1 MIDLA
6 EKLNQ
11 PIDRRGPGG
20 AGGPAHE
27 AAYVVELV
35 VDQRLLEHPRG
46 CAGNALAG
54 LARDVLGLA
63 GEASESASDLRRDRE
78 RGLALDSLHQGL
90 QRRVRRR
97 QDAGDL
103 DQLREIPVVDDRDVD
118 DELTP
123 DASIV
128 FEVEA
133 LDRLGE
139 ARRRRRRAGPG

>member
-1 MIDLA
+1 MRSRSL
-6 EKLNQ
+6 
-11 PIDRRGPGG
+11 
-20 AGGPAHE
+20 PAVPCVAP
-27 AAYVVELV
+27 AATDCSIERSGSGWL
-35 VDQRLLEHPRG
+35 
-46 CAGNALAG
+46 
-54 LARDVLGLA
+54 
-63 GEASESASDLRRDRE
+63 EASESASDLRRDRE